1 MPTEIISGLW
11 IGSINDSYNKDFYND
26 NKINIVINCTND
38 QAFLNLD
45 NLKKIRIPISNIPD
59 INNDIYLLNQN
70 KDKILQFINDSIEE
84 NNIFIY
90 CYNGIT
96 ISPLIVGLY
105 MIKYGKISTDVI
117 KDILKSKNSNI
128 IIDFDLNMF
137 R

>member
-11 IGSINDSYNKDFYND
+11 IGSINDSYNKEFYYD

-45 NLKKIRIPISNIPD
+45 HLKKIRIPMSNTPD

-70 KDKILQFINDSIEE
+70 KEKILKFINESIEE

-96 ISPLIVGLY
+96 ISPLIVALY
-105 MIKYGKISTDVI
+105 MVKYGKISTDII

-128 IIDFDLNMF
+128 VIDFDLNMF

>member
-11 IGSINDSYNKDFYND
+11 IGSINDSYNKDFYID

-45 NLKKIRIPISNIPD
+45 HLKKIRIPISNIPD

-70 KDKILQFINDSIEE
+70 KDKILKFINDSIEE

-96 ISPLIVGLY
+96 ISPLIVALY
-105 MIKYGKISTDVI
+105 MIKYGKISTDII

-128 IIDFDLNMF
+128 VIDFDLNMF

>member
-11 IGSINDSYNKDFYND
+11 IGSINDSYNKDFYID

-45 NLKKIRIPISNIPD
+45 HLKKIRIPISNIPD

-96 ISPLIVGLY
+96 ISPLIVALY
-105 MIKYGKISTDVI
+105 MIKYGKISTDII

-128 IIDFDLNMF
+128 VIDFDLNMF

>member
-11 IGSINDSYNKDFYND
+11 IGSINDSYNKEFYYD

-45 NLKKIRIPISNIPD
+45 HLKKIRIPMSNTPD

-70 KDKILQFINDSIEE
+70 KEKILKFINESIEE

-96 ISPLIVGLY
+96 ISPLIVALY
-105 MIKYGKISTDVI
+105 MIKYGKISTDII

-128 IIDFDLNMF
+128 VIDFDLNMF

>member
-11 IGSINDSYNKDFYND
+11 IGSINDSYNKEFYYD

-45 NLKKIRIPISNIPD
+45 HLKKIRIPMSNTPD

-70 KDKILQFINDSIEE
+70 KDKILKFINDSIEE

-96 ISPLIVGLY
+96 ISPLIVALY
-105 MIKYGKISTDVI
+105 MVKYGKISTDII

-128 IIDFDLNMF
+128 VIDFDLNMF

>member
-11 IGSINDSYNKDFYND
+11 IGSINDSYNKDFYID

-45 NLKKIRIPISNIPD
+45 HLKKIRIPISNIPD

-70 KDKILQFINDSIEE
+70 KDKILQFINESIEE

-96 ISPLIVGLY
+96 ISPLIVALF
-105 MIKYGKISTDVI
+105 MIKYGKISTDLI

-128 IIDFDLNMF
+128 VIDFDLNMF

>member
-11 IGSINDSYNKDFYND
+11 IGSINDSYNKEFYYD

-45 NLKKIRIPISNIPD
+45 HLKKIRIPISNIPD

-70 KDKILQFINDSIEE
+70 KEKILKFINESIEE

-96 ISPLIVGLY
+96 ISPLIVALY
-105 MIKYGKISTDVI
+105 MIKYGKISTDII

-128 IIDFDLNMF
+128 VIDFDLNMF

>member
-11 IGSINDSYNKDFYND
+11 IGSINDSYNKEFYID

-45 NLKKIRIPISNIPD
+45 HLKKIRIPISNIPD

-70 KDKILQFINDSIEE
+70 KDKILQFINESIEE

-96 ISPLIVGLY
+96 ISPLIVALY
-105 MIKYGKISTDVI
+105 MIKYGKISTDII
-117 KDILKSKNSNI
+117 KDILKSKNTNI
-128 IIDFDLNMF
+128 VIDFDLNMF

>member
-11 IGSINDSYNKDFYND
+11 IGSINDSYNKDFYID

-45 NLKKIRIPISNIPD
+45 HLKKIRIPISNIPD

-96 ISPLIVGLY
+96 ISPLIVALF
-105 MIKYGKISTDVI
+105 MIKYGKISTDLSISLYVP
-117 KDILKSKNSNI
+117 KFK
-128 IIDFDLNMF
+128 
-137 R
+137 

>member
-105 MIKYGKISTDVI
+105 MIKYGKISTDLI